1 MKDALKVAFRT
12 GWMLAAC
19 NHSGRLAVPESIRSL
34 AAHDAGEIAR
44 KSIERGSRARS
55 DRVQQADVTARQ
67 AR

>member
-1 MKDALKVAFRT
+1 
-12 GWMLAAC
+12 MLAAC